1 MAVNRKTKINN
12 KTHHNTGFTLI
23 ELIVVLIII
32 GVLAVSLVPRF
43 FTTAGTSEYL
53 YQDQLLNLL
62 RRAQIQAMQCTDCS
76 TPAVNI
82 TANSALLD
90 GASCADVDAGRALCI
105 TANEAVSLAPAG
117 TIGFDSMGRPSCSAG
132 SCTLNVQGASLLRVC
147 IESEGYIHPC

>member
-1 MAVNRKTKINN
+1 MRIWHKQA
-12 KTHHNTGFTLI
+12 GFTLI

-32 GVLAVSLVPRF
+32 GVLAVSLIPRF
-43 FTTAGTSEYL
+43 FTAAGTSEYL

-62 RRAQIQAMQCTDCS
+62 RRAQIQAMQCTDCA

-82 TANSALLD
+82 TANTALLD
-90 GASCADVDAGRALCI
+90 GASCTDVDAGRALCI
-105 TANEAVSLAPAG
+105 TANDAVSLAPVG